1 MNSHKTLIPENFK
14 EIGQKLK
21 ELEQFMY
28 FALIWGVPTL
38 IQKTHMFENYSLI
51 NVDAHILKDV
61 S

>member
-1 MNSHKTLIPENFK
+1 MRKLLIFEYHYIYIINSHKTLIPENFM

-38 IQKTHMFENYSLI
+38 IQNSKNSH
-51 NVDAHILKDV
+51 V
-61 S
+61 